1 MTYLIIAKVD
11 ENNQPTHINQKETQ
25 IEADAAVAQLHTYG
39 DTDAFAIETP
49 HARKDPR
56 YMTVDVA
63 AKTITYNQVEH
74 DAVDTKALVLNKI
87 NELESTVTRR
97 RLRDALTSDEGKTWV
112 VDVEKLIAVERAKL

>member
-25 IEADAAVAQLHTYG
+25 IEADAVVAQLHTYG

-49 HARKDPR
+49 HASKDPR

-63 AKTITYNQVEH
+63 AKTVTYDSVAEAN
-74 DAVDTKALVLNKI
+74 DTAIEVAQSEI
-87 NELESTVTRR
+87 ARLESTITPR
-97 RLRDALTSDEGKTWV
+97 RLRDALANDEGKSWV
-112 VDVEKLIAVERAKL
+112 AAVELKIKTERDKL